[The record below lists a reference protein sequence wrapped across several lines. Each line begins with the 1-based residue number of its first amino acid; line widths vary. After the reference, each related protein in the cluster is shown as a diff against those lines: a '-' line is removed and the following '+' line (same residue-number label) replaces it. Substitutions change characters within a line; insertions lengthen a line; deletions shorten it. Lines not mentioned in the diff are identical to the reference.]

1 MRFLIIAFITSVAS
15 TSIAS
20 VQGFNGMIAE
30 VSKQES
36 LLHKKLLRSLQNTR
50 TAIAYNERLE
60 HIKNSR
66 LHHDGDFRVV
76 LVKAAKP

>member
-1 MRFLIIAFITSVAS
+1 MRFLIIAFIASISS

-20 VQGFNGMIAE
+20 IPDFNGMITE

-50 TAIAYNERLE
+50 TAIAYNERIEQL
-60 HIKNSR
+60 KNSR
-66 LHHDGDFRVV
+66 LDHDGDFAVV
-76 LVKAAKP
+76 LKAAKP